1 MRKKALIVTVISVLA
16 VIACAVTLF
25 ACKHTEYTVTF
36 ELGGGEMQVQS
47 LTVEKGEA
55 VDLSA
60 YTPTRQGYVFTGWT
74 DENGNAVTLTVVNS
88 DVTFTAGWQAAQN
101 TVTYYVNGEEYLV
114 TSALTGETVTLA
126 SYDSKEAGEFFG
138 WFTDVEMTSLAGT
151 AVVVAPAG
159 TVLYGAFIDGGYFTD
174 TFDYSILSGE
184 VRINGLKDASVESV
198 FIPSAYGNCSVRVDA
213 ESFRNITSLKTVYLG
228 ETVTIDGGAFAG
240 SGVDEVVCM
249 GENYRVSNGALY
261 YEHELVFVLADTGG
275 DYEVFEG
282 TTAIRAYA
290 FAGNKKLTGVT
301 LPASLTK
308 VENRIFAD
316 CNDTLKVVLRA
327 NVNSGFFTEWN
338 CKGYTGTETY
348 LYTFADVAEENGY
361 IYTIRDG
368 KAYIFLY
375 EGSESNITLPQTL
388 GGYPVCGVD
397 KRAFMGT
404 GIVSVILHVGI
415 ESVGIEAFANCA
427 NLISVVFE
435 GADTEIGDLSFADC
449 VSLSSVTLPSSLTVI
464 PEGTFEGCLS
474 LAEINLPNTLQTIRS
489 YAFMYTAIKDITIP
503 SGVTTIEY
511 GAFENTLGE
520 DPNLPITFRVAAGAQ
535 FDWYGIVGNDY
546 NYTIVYI

>member
-25 ACKHTEYTVTF
+25 ACKPTEYTVTF
-36 ELGGGEMQVQS
+36 ELGGGEMQVHS

-74 DENGNAVTLTVVNS
+74 DESGNAVTLTVVNS

-126 SYDSKEAGEFFG
+126 SYDSEETGEFFG
-138 WFTDVEMTSLAGT
+138 WFTDGEMTSLAGT

-159 TVLYGAFIDGGYFTD
+159 TVLYGAFIDDSYFTD

-198 FIPSAYGNCSVRVDA
+198 FIPSAYENYSVRVDA

-261 YEHELVFVLADTGG
+261 YEHELVFALADTGG

-301 LPASLTK
+301 LPASLTT
-308 VENRIFAD
+308 VGRRIFAD

-338 CKGYTGTETY
+338 CKGYTGEETY
-348 LYTFADVAEENGY
+348 SYTFADVAEENGY
-361 IYTIRDG
+361 TYTVSDG
-368 KAYIFLY
+368 KAYIFEY
-375 EGSESNITLPQTL
+375 EGSGGDIVVPRTL
-388 GGYPVCGVD
+388 GGYPVCGIGG
-397 KRAFMGT
+397 RAFSGT
-404 GIVSVILHVGI
+404 NITSVTVHSGIEYAANEAFASCQSLVSVEFEGEATTLGAGIFAGCSALKSVILPSALASIPSDAFTGCSSLDNI
-415 ESVGIEAFANCA
+415 ILPDTLEIIEA
-427 NLISVVFE
+427 
-435 GADTEIGDLSFADC
+435 
-449 VSLSSVTLPSSLTVI
+449 
-464 PEGTFEGCLS
+464 
-474 LAEINLPNTLQTIRS
+474 
-489 YAFMYTAIKDITIP
+489 YAFYETAIKEITIP
-503 SGVTTIEY
+503 ASVISIEE
-511 GAFENTLGE
+511 GALGGTVPPE
-520 DPNLPITFRVAAGAQ
+520 TPVVISVYDDKG
-535 FDWYGIVGNDY
+535 FDWYNIVGGNFELR
-546 NYTIVYI
+546 YI

>member
-1 MRKKALIVTVISVLA
+1 MRKKALIVTVISLLA

-25 ACKHTEYTVTF
+25 ACKPTEYTVTF

-60 YTPTRQGYVFTGWT
+60 YTPTRLGYVFTGWT

-101 TVTYYVNGEEYLV
+101 TVTYYVNGEKYLV

-138 WFTDVEMTSLAGT
+138 WFTDGEMTSLAGT

-159 TVLYGAFIDGGYFTD
+159 TILYGAFKDGGYFTD

-198 FIPSAYGNCSVRVDA
+198 FIPSAYGNYSVRVDA

-240 SGVDEVVCM
+240 SGVDDVVCM

-275 DYEVFEG
+275 DYDVFEG

-290 FAGNKKLTGVT
+290 FAGSKKLTGVT

-316 CNDTLKVVLRA
+316 CADTLKVVLRA
-327 NVNSGFFTEWN
+327 NVNSGFFPKWN
-338 CKGYTGTETY
+338 CKGYTGEETY
-348 LYTFADVAEENGY
+348 SYTFAVDGEEND
-361 IYTIRDG
+361 YTYTVSDG
-368 KAYIFLY
+368 KAYIFEY
-375 EGSESNITLPQTL
+375 EGSGGDIVVPRTL
-388 GGYPVCGVD
+388 GGYSVCGIGG
-397 KRAFMGT
+397 RAFAGT
-404 GIVSVILHVGI
+404 DITSVTVHSGIEYAANEAFASCQSLVSVEFEGEATTLGAGIFAGCSALKSVILPSALASIPSDAFTGCSSLDNI
-415 ESVGIEAFANCA
+415 ILPDTLEIIEA
-427 NLISVVFE
+427 
-435 GADTEIGDLSFADC
+435 
-449 VSLSSVTLPSSLTVI
+449 
-464 PEGTFEGCLS
+464 
-474 LAEINLPNTLQTIRS
+474 
-489 YAFMYTAIKDITIP
+489 YAFYETAIKEITIP
-503 SGVTTIEY
+503 ASVISIEE
-511 GAFENTLGE
+511 GALGGTVPPE
-520 DPNLPITFRVAAGAQ
+520 TPVVISVYDDKG
-535 FDWYGIVGNDY
+535 FDWYNIVGGNFELR
-546 NYTIVYI
+546 YI

>member
-1 MRKKALIVTVISVLA
+1 MRKKALIVTVISILA
-16 VIACAVTLF
+16 VIACAITLF
-25 ACKHTEYTVTF
+25 ACKPTEYTVTF

-74 DENGNAVTLTVVNS
+74 DESGNAVTLTVVNS

-126 SYDSKEAGEFFG
+126 SYDSEETGEFFG
-138 WFTDVEMTSLAGT
+138 WFTDGEMTSLAGT

-159 TVLYGAFIDGGYFTD
+159 TVLYGAFIVGGYFSV

-198 FIPSAYGNCSVRVDA
+198 FIPSAYENYSVRVDA

-261 YEHELVFVLADTGG
+261 YEHELVFALADTGG

-301 LPASLTK
+301 LPASLTT
-308 VENRIFAD
+308 VGRRIFAD

-338 CKGYTGTETY
+338 CKGYTGEETY
-348 LYTFADVAEENGY
+348 SYTFADVAEENGY
-361 IYTIRDG
+361 TYTVSDG
-368 KAYIFLY
+368 KAYIFEY
-375 EGSESNITLPQTL
+375 EGSGGDIVVPRTL
-388 GGYPVCGVD
+388 GGYPVCGIGG
-397 KRAFMGT
+397 RAFYGT
-404 GIVSVILHVGI
+404 NITSVTVHSGIEYAANEAFASCQSLVSVEFEGEATTLGAGIFADCFALKSVILPSALASIPSDAFTGCSSLDNI
-415 ESVGIEAFANCA
+415 ILPDTLEIIEA
-427 NLISVVFE
+427 
-435 GADTEIGDLSFADC
+435 
-449 VSLSSVTLPSSLTVI
+449 
-464 PEGTFEGCLS
+464 
-474 LAEINLPNTLQTIRS
+474 
-489 YAFMYTAIKDITIP
+489 YAFYETAIKEITIP
-503 SGVTTIEY
+503 ASVISIEE
-511 GAFENTLGE
+511 GALGGTVPPE
-520 DPNLPITFRVAAGAQ
+520 TPVVISVYDDKG
-535 FDWYGIVGNDY
+535 FDWYNIVGGNFELR
-546 NYTIVYI
+546 YI

>member
-25 ACKHTEYTVTF
+25 ACKPKEYTVTF

-126 SYDSKEAGEFFG
+126 SYDSEEAGEFFG
-138 WFTDVEMTSLAGT
+138 WFTDGEMTSLAGT

-198 FIPSAYGNCSVRVDA
+198 FIPSAYENYSVRVAA

-316 CNDTLKVVLRA
+316 CADALKVVLRA

-338 CKGYTGTETY
+338 CKGYTGEETY
-348 LYTFADVAEENGY
+348 SYTFADAAKENGY
-361 IYTIRDG
+361 TYTVSDG
-368 KAYIFLY
+368 KAYIFEY
-375 EGSESNITLPQTL
+375 EGSGGDIVVPRTL
-388 GGYPVCGVD
+388 GGYPVCGIGG
-397 KRAFMGT
+397 RAFSGT
-404 GIVSVILHVGI
+404 NITSVTVHSGIEYAANEAFAFCQSLVSVEFEGDATTLGAGIFAGCSALKSVILPSALASIPSDAFTGCSSLDNI
-415 ESVGIEAFANCA
+415 ILPDTLEIIEA
-427 NLISVVFE
+427 
-435 GADTEIGDLSFADC
+435 
-449 VSLSSVTLPSSLTVI
+449 
-464 PEGTFEGCLS
+464 
-474 LAEINLPNTLQTIRS
+474 
-489 YAFMYTAIKDITIP
+489 YAFHETAIKEITIP
-503 SGVTTIEY
+503 ASVISIEE
-511 GAFENTLGE
+511 GALGGTVPPE
-520 DPNLPITFRVAAGAQ
+520 TPVVISVYDDKG
-535 FDWYGIVGNDY
+535 FDWYNIVGGNFELR
-546 NYTIVYI
+546 YI

>member
-25 ACKHTEYTVTF
+25 ACKPKEYTVTF

-60 YTPTRQGYVFTGWT
+60 YTPTRLGYVFTGWT

-126 SYDSKEAGEFFG
+126 SYDSEDAGEFFG
-138 WFTDVEMTSLAGT
+138 WFTDGEMTSLAGT

-159 TVLYGAFIDGGYFTD
+159 TVLYGAFKDGDYFTD

-198 FIPSAYGNCSVRVDA
+198 FIPSAYENYSVRVDA

-228 ETVTIDGGAFAG
+228 ETVSIDGGAFAG

-275 DYEVFEG
+275 DYDVFEG

-301 LPASLTK
+301 LPASLTT
-308 VENRIFAD
+308 VGRRIFAD
-316 CNDTLKVVLRA
+316 CDDALKVVLRA
-327 NVNSGFFTEWN
+327 NINSGYLPEWN
-338 CKGYTGTETY
+338 CKGYSGSEVYTPKFAVDGNEDGYTY
-348 LYTFADVAEENGY
+348 TVS
-361 IYTIRDG
+361 DG
-368 KAYIFLY
+368 KAYIFEY
-375 EGSESNITLPQTL
+375 EGSGGDIVVPRTL
-388 GGYPVCGVD
+388 GGYSVCGIGG
-397 KRAFMGT
+397 RAFAGT
-404 GIVSVILHVGI
+404 DITSVTVHSGIEYAANEAFASCQSLVSVEFEGEATTLGAGIFAGCSALKSVILPSALASIPSDAFTGCSSLDNI
-415 ESVGIEAFANCA
+415 ILPDTLEIIEA
-427 NLISVVFE
+427 
-435 GADTEIGDLSFADC
+435 
-449 VSLSSVTLPSSLTVI
+449 
-464 PEGTFEGCLS
+464 
-474 LAEINLPNTLQTIRS
+474 
-489 YAFMYTAIKDITIP
+489 YAFYETAIKEITIP
-503 SGVTTIEY
+503 ASVISIEE
-511 GAFENTLGE
+511 GALGGTVPPKTPVVISVY
-520 DPNLPITFRVAAGAQ
+520 DDKG
-535 FDWYGIVGNDY
+535 FDWYNIVGGNFELR
-546 NYTIVYI
+546 YI

>member
-1 MRKKALIVTVISVLA
+1 MRKKALIATIISILA

-25 ACKHTEYTVTF
+25 ACKPTEYTVTF
-36 ELGGGEMQVQS
+36 ELGGGEMQVRS

-126 SYDSKEAGEFFG
+126 SYDSEEAGEFFG
-138 WFTDVEMTSLAGT
+138 WFTDGEMTSLAGT

-159 TVLYGAFIDGGYFTD
+159 TVLYGAFIDGGYFSV
-174 TFDYSILSGE
+174 TFGYSILSGE

-198 FIPSAYGNCSVRVDA
+198 FIPSAYGNYSVRVDA
-213 ESFRNITSLKTVYLG
+213 EAFRNITSLKTVYLG

-301 LPASLTK
+301 LPASLTT
-308 VENRIFAD
+308 VGRRIFAD

-348 LYTFADVAEENGY
+348 LYTFADAAEENGY
-361 IYTIRDG
+361 TYTVSDG
-368 KAYIFLY
+368 KAYIFEY
-375 EGSESNITLPQTL
+375 EGSGGDVVVPRTL
-388 GGYPVCGVD
+388 GGYPVCGIGG
-397 KRAFMGT
+397 RAFAGT
-404 GIVSVILHVGI
+404 DITSVTVHSGIEYAANEAFASCQSLVSVEFEGEATTLGAGIFAGCSALKSVILPSALASIPSDAFTGCSSLDNI
-415 ESVGIEAFANCA
+415 ILPDTLEIIEA
-427 NLISVVFE
+427 
-435 GADTEIGDLSFADC
+435 
-449 VSLSSVTLPSSLTVI
+449 
-464 PEGTFEGCLS
+464 
-474 LAEINLPNTLQTIRS
+474 
-489 YAFMYTAIKDITIP
+489 YAFYETAIKEITIP
-503 SGVTTIEY
+503 ASVISIEE
-511 GAFENTLGE
+511 GALGGTVPPE
-520 DPNLPITFRVAAGAQ
+520 TPVVISVYDDKG
-535 FDWYGIVGNDY
+535 FDWYNIVGGNFELR
-546 NYTIVYI
+546 YI

>member
-1 MRKKALIVTVISVLA
+1 MRKKALIVTVISLLA

-25 ACKHTEYTVTF
+25 ACKPTEYTVTF

-60 YTPTRQGYVFTGWT
+60 YTPTRLGYVFTGWT

-126 SYDSKEAGEFFG
+126 SYDSEEAGEFFG
-138 WFTDVEMTSLAGT
+138 WFTDGEMTSLAGT

-198 FIPSAYGNCSVRVDA
+198 FIPSAYGNYSVRVGA
-213 ESFRNITSLKTVYLG
+213 EAFRNITSLKTVYLG
-228 ETVTIDGGAFAG
+228 ETVSIDGGAFAG
-240 SGVDEVVCM
+240 SGVDEIVCM

-261 YEHELVFVLADTGG
+261 YEHELVFVLADKGG

-301 LPASLTK
+301 LPASLTT
-308 VENRIFAD
+308 VGRRIFAD
-316 CNDTLKVVLRA
+316 CDDALKVVLRA

-338 CKGYTGTETY
+338 CKGYTGEETY
-348 LYTFADVAEENGY
+348 SYTFAVDGEENGY
-361 IYTIRDG
+361 TYTVSDG
-368 KAYIFLY
+368 KAYIFEY
-375 EGSESNITLPQTL
+375 EGSGGDIVVPRTL
-388 GGYPVCGVD
+388 GGYPVCGIGG
-397 KRAFMGT
+397 RAFSGT
-404 GIVSVILHVGI
+404 NITSVTVHSGIEYAANEAFAFCQSLVSVEFEGEATTLGAGIFAGCSALKSVILPSALASIPSDAFTGCSSLDNI
-415 ESVGIEAFANCA
+415 ILPDTLEIIEA
-427 NLISVVFE
+427 
-435 GADTEIGDLSFADC
+435 
-449 VSLSSVTLPSSLTVI
+449 
-464 PEGTFEGCLS
+464 
-474 LAEINLPNTLQTIRS
+474 
-489 YAFMYTAIKDITIP
+489 YAFHETAIKEITIP
-503 SGVTTIEY
+503 ASVISIEE
-511 GAFENTLGE
+511 GALGGTVPPE
-520 DPNLPITFRVAAGAQ
+520 TPVVISVYDDRG
-535 FDWYGIVGNDY
+535 FDWYNIVGGNFELR
-546 NYTIVYI
+546 YI

>member
-25 ACKHTEYTVTF
+25 ACKPTEYTVTF

-126 SYDSKEAGEFFG
+126 SYDSEETGEFFG
-138 WFTDVEMTSLAGT
+138 WFTDGEMTSLAGT

-159 TVLYGAFIDGGYFTD
+159 TVLYGAFIDGDYFTD

-198 FIPSAYGNCSVRVDA
+198 FIPSAYENYSVRVDA
-213 ESFRNITSLKTVYLG
+213 ESFRNIASLKTVYLG

-301 LPASLTK
+301 LPASLTT
-308 VENRIFAD
+308 VGRRIFAD

-327 NVNSGFFTEWN
+327 NVNSGFLPEWN

-361 IYTIRDG
+361 TYTVSDG
-368 KAYIFLY
+368 KAYIFEY
-375 EGSESNITLPQTL
+375 EGSGSDIVVPRTL
-388 GGYPVCGVD
+388 GGYPVCGIGG
-397 KRAFMGT
+397 RAFFGT
-404 GIVSVILHVGI
+404 NIKSVIVHSGIEYAANEAFAFCQSLVSVEFEGETTTLGAGIFAGCSALKSVILPSALASIPSDAFTGCSSLDNI
-415 ESVGIEAFANCA
+415 ILPDTLEIIEA
-427 NLISVVFE
+427 
-435 GADTEIGDLSFADC
+435 
-449 VSLSSVTLPSSLTVI
+449 
-464 PEGTFEGCLS
+464 
-474 LAEINLPNTLQTIRS
+474 
-489 YAFMYTAIKDITIP
+489 YAFYETAIKEITIP
-503 SGVTTIEY
+503 ASVISIEE
-511 GAFENTLGE
+511 GALGGTVPPE
-520 DPNLPITFRVAAGAQ
+520 TPVVISVYDDKG
-535 FDWYGIVGNDY
+535 FDWYNIVGGNFELR
-546 NYTIVYI
+546 YI

>member
-25 ACKHTEYTVTF
+25 ACKPTEYTVTF

-126 SYDSKEAGEFFG
+126 SYDSEEAGEFFG
-138 WFTDVEMTSLAGT
+138 WFTDGEMTSLAGT

-159 TVLYGAFIDGGYFTD
+159 TVLYGAFIDGGYFSV

-198 FIPSAYGNCSVRVDA
+198 FIPSAYGNYSVRVDA

-301 LPASLTK
+301 LPASLTT
-308 VENRIFAD
+308 VGRRIFAD

-348 LYTFADVAEENGY
+348 LYTFADAAEENGY
-361 IYTIRDG
+361 TYTVSDG
-368 KAYIFLY
+368 KAYIFEY
-375 EGSESNITLPQTL
+375 EGSGSDIVVPRTL
-388 GGYPVCGVD
+388 GGYPVCGIGG
-397 KRAFMGT
+397 RAFYGT
-404 GIVSVILHVGI
+404 NITSVTVHRGIEYAANEAFAFCQSLVSVEFEVEATTLGAGIFAGCSALKSVILPSALASIPSDAFTGCSSLDNI
-415 ESVGIEAFANCA
+415 ILPDTLEIIEA
-427 NLISVVFE
+427 
-435 GADTEIGDLSFADC
+435 
-449 VSLSSVTLPSSLTVI
+449 
-464 PEGTFEGCLS
+464 
-474 LAEINLPNTLQTIRS
+474 
-489 YAFMYTAIKDITIP
+489 YAFHETAIKEITIP
-503 SGVTTIEY
+503 ASVISIEE
-511 GAFENTLGE
+511 GALGGTVPPE
-520 DPNLPITFRVAAGAQ
+520 TPVVISVYDDKG
-535 FDWYGIVGNDY
+535 FDWYNVVGGNFELR
-546 NYTIVYI
+546 YI

>member
-25 ACKHTEYTVTF
+25 ACKPTEYTVTF

-74 DENGNAVTLTVVNS
+74 DENSNAVTLTVVNS

-126 SYDSKEAGEFFG
+126 SYDSEEAGEFFG
-138 WFTDVEMTSLAGT
+138 WFTDGKMTSLAGT

-198 FIPSAYGNCSVRVDA
+198 FIPSAYGNYSVRVDA
-213 ESFRNITSLKTVYLG
+213 EAFRNITSLKTVYLG
-228 ETVTIDGGAFAG
+228 ESVTIDGGAFAG

-301 LPASLTK
+301 LPASLIK

-316 CNDTLKVVLRA
+316 CDDALKVVLRA

-348 LYTFADVAEENGY
+348 SYTFAVNGEENGY
-361 IYTIRDG
+361 TYTVSDG
-368 KAYIFLY
+368 KAYIFEY
-375 EGSESNITLPQTL
+375 EGSGGDIVVPRTL
-388 GGYPVCGVD
+388 GGYPVCGIGG
-397 KRAFMGT
+397 RAFAGRDIT
-404 GIVSVILHVGI
+404 SVTVHNGIEYAANEAFASCQSLVSVEFEGETTTLGAGIFAGCSALKSVILPSALASIPSDAFTGCSSLDNI
-415 ESVGIEAFANCA
+415 ILPDTLEIIEA
-427 NLISVVFE
+427 
-435 GADTEIGDLSFADC
+435 
-449 VSLSSVTLPSSLTVI
+449 
-464 PEGTFEGCLS
+464 
-474 LAEINLPNTLQTIRS
+474 
-489 YAFMYTAIKDITIP
+489 YAFHETAIKEITIP
-503 SGVTTIEY
+503 ASVISIEE
-511 GAFENTLGE
+511 GALGGTVPPE
-520 DPNLPITFRVAAGAQ
+520 TPVVISVYDDKG
-535 FDWYGIVGNDY
+535 FDWYNVVGGNFELR
-546 NYTIVYI
+546 YI

>member
-25 ACKHTEYTVTF
+25 ACKPTEYTVTF

-47 LTVEKGEA
+47 LMVEKGEA

-74 DENGNAVTLTVVNS
+74 DESGNAVTLTVVNS

-126 SYDSKEAGEFFG
+126 SYDSEDTGEFFG
-138 WFTDVEMTSLAGT
+138 WFTDGEMTSLAGT

-159 TVLYGAFIDGGYFTD
+159 TVLYGAFIDGGYFTN

-198 FIPSAYGNCSVRVDA
+198 FIPSTYENYSVRVDA

-228 ETVTIDGGAFAG
+228 ETVSIDGGAFAG
-240 SGVDEVVCM
+240 SGVDDVVCM

-316 CNDTLKVVLRA
+316 CDDELKLVLRA

-338 CKGYTGTETY
+338 CKGYTGEETY
-348 LYTFADVAEENGY
+348 SYTFAVDGEENGY
-361 IYTIRDG
+361 TYTVSDG
-368 KAYIFLY
+368 KAYIFEY
-375 EGSESNITLPQTL
+375 EGSGGDIVVPRTL
-388 GGYPVCGVD
+388 GGYPVCGIGG
-397 KRAFMGT
+397 RAFTGT
-404 GIVSVILHVGI
+404 DIKSVTVHSGIEYAANEAFASCQSLVSVEFEGEATTLGAGIFAGCSALKSVILPSALASIPSDAFTGCSSLDNI
-415 ESVGIEAFANCA
+415 ILPDMLEIIEA
-427 NLISVVFE
+427 
-435 GADTEIGDLSFADC
+435 
-449 VSLSSVTLPSSLTVI
+449 
-464 PEGTFEGCLS
+464 
-474 LAEINLPNTLQTIRS
+474 
-489 YAFMYTAIKDITIP
+489 YAFHETAIKEITIP
-503 SGVTTIEY
+503 ASVISIEE
-511 GAFENTLGE
+511 GALGGTVPPE
-520 DPNLPITFRVAAGAQ
+520 TPVVISVYDDKG
-535 FDWYGIVGNDY
+535 FDWYNIVGGNFELR
-546 NYTIVYI
+546 YI

>member
-25 ACKHTEYTVTF
+25 ACKPTEYTVTF
-36 ELGGGEMQVQS
+36 ELGGGEMQVHS

-74 DENGNAVTLTVVNS
+74 DESGNAVTLTVVNS

-126 SYDSKEAGEFFG
+126 SYDSEETGEFFG
-138 WFTDVEMTSLAGT
+138 WFTDGEMTSLAGT

-159 TVLYGAFIDGGYFTD
+159 TVLYGAFIDDSYFTD

-198 FIPSAYGNCSVRVDA
+198 FIPSAYGNYSVRVDA

-261 YEHELVFVLADTGG
+261 YEHELVFALADTGG

-301 LPASLTK
+301 LPASLTT
-308 VENRIFAD
+308 VGRRIFAD

-338 CKGYTGTETY
+338 CKGYTGEETY
-348 LYTFADVAEENGY
+348 SYTFADVAEENGY
-361 IYTIRDG
+361 TYTVSDG
-368 KAYIFLY
+368 KAYIFEY
-375 EGSESNITLPQTL
+375 EGSGGDIVVPRTL
-388 GGYPVCGVD
+388 GGYPVCGIGG
-397 KRAFMGT
+397 RAFSGT
-404 GIVSVILHVGI
+404 NITSVTVHSGIEYAANEAFASCQSLVSVEFEGEATTLGAGIFAGCSALKSVILPSALASIPSDAFTGCSSLDNI
-415 ESVGIEAFANCA
+415 ILPDTLEIIEA
-427 NLISVVFE
+427 
-435 GADTEIGDLSFADC
+435 
-449 VSLSSVTLPSSLTVI
+449 
-464 PEGTFEGCLS
+464 
-474 LAEINLPNTLQTIRS
+474 
-489 YAFMYTAIKDITIP
+489 YAFYETAIKEITIP
-503 SGVTTIEY
+503 ASVISIEE
-511 GAFENTLGE
+511 GALGGTVPPE
-520 DPNLPITFRVAAGAQ
+520 TPVVISVYDDKG
-535 FDWYGIVGNDY
+535 FDWYNIVGGNFELR
-546 NYTIVYI
+546 YI

>member
-25 ACKHTEYTVTF
+25 ACKPTEYTVTF

-126 SYDSKEAGEFFG
+126 SYDSEETGEFFG
-138 WFTDVEMTSLAGT
+138 WFTDGEMTSLAGT
-151 AVVVAPAG
+151 VVVVAPAG

-198 FIPSAYGNCSVRVDA
+198 FIPSAYGNYSVRVDA

-228 ETVTIDGGAFAG
+228 ETVSIDGGAFAG

-275 DYEVFEG
+275 DYDVFEG

-316 CNDTLKVVLRA
+316 CADTLKVVLRA

-338 CKGYTGTETY
+338 CKGYTGEETY
-348 LYTFADVAEENGY
+348 SYTFAVDGEENGY
-361 IYTIRDG
+361 TYTVSDG
-368 KAYIFLY
+368 KAYIFEY
-375 EGSESNITLPQTL
+375 EGSGGDIVVPRTL
-388 GGYPVCGVD
+388 GGYPVCGIGG
-397 KRAFMGT
+397 RAFAGT
-404 GIVSVILHVGI
+404 DIKSVTVHSGIEYAANEAFASCQSLVSVEFEGEATTLGAGIFAGCSALKSVILPSALASIPSDAFTGCSSLDNI
-415 ESVGIEAFANCA
+415 ILPDTLEIIEA
-427 NLISVVFE
+427 
-435 GADTEIGDLSFADC
+435 
-449 VSLSSVTLPSSLTVI
+449 
-464 PEGTFEGCLS
+464 
-474 LAEINLPNTLQTIRS
+474 
-489 YAFMYTAIKDITIP
+489 YAFYETAIKEITIP
-503 SGVTTIEY
+503 ASVISIEE
-511 GAFENTLGE
+511 GALGGTVPPE
-520 DPNLPITFRVAAGAQ
+520 TPVVISVYDDKG
-535 FDWYGIVGNDY
+535 FDWYNIVGGNFELR
-546 NYTIVYI
+546 YI

>member
-25 ACKHTEYTVTF
+25 ACKPTEYTVTF

-126 SYDSKEAGEFFG
+126 SYDSEAGEFFG
-138 WFTDVEMTSLAGT
+138 WFTDGEMTSLAGT

-159 TVLYGAFIDGGYFTD
+159 TVLYGAFIDGDYFTD

-198 FIPSAYGNCSVRVDA
+198 FIPSAYGNYSVRVDA
-213 ESFRNITSLKTVYLG
+213 EAFRNITSLKTVYLG

-316 CNDTLKVVLRA
+316 CADALKVVLRA
-327 NVNSGFFTEWN
+327 NVNSGFVTEWN
-338 CKGYTGTETY
+338 CKGYTGEETY
-348 LYTFADVAEENGY
+348 SYTFAVDGEENGY
-361 IYTIRDG
+361 TYTVSDG
-368 KAYIFLY
+368 KAYIFEY
-375 EGSESNITLPQTL
+375 EGSGGDIVVPRTL
-388 GGYPVCGVD
+388 GGYPVCGIGG
-397 KRAFMGT
+397 RAFSGT
-404 GIVSVILHVGI
+404 NIKSVTVHSGIEYAANEAFAFCQSLVSVEFEGEATTLGAGIFAGCSALKSVILPSALASIPSDAFTGCSSLDNI
-415 ESVGIEAFANCA
+415 ILPDTLEIIEA
-427 NLISVVFE
+427 
-435 GADTEIGDLSFADC
+435 
-449 VSLSSVTLPSSLTVI
+449 
-464 PEGTFEGCLS
+464 
-474 LAEINLPNTLQTIRS
+474 
-489 YAFMYTAIKDITIP
+489 YAFHETAIKEITIP
-503 SGVTTIEY
+503 ASVISIEE
-511 GAFENTLGE
+511 GALGGTVPPE
-520 DPNLPITFRVAAGAQ
+520 TPVVISVYDDKG
-535 FDWYGIVGNDY
+535 FDWYNIVGGNFELR
-546 NYTIVYI
+546 YI

>member
-25 ACKHTEYTVTF
+25 ACKPTEYTVTF

-47 LTVEKGEA
+47 LMVEKGEA

-74 DENGNAVTLTVVNS
+74 DESGNAVTLTVVNS

-126 SYDSKEAGEFFG
+126 SYDSEEAGEFFG
-138 WFTDVEMTSLAGT
+138 WFTDGEMTSLAGT

-159 TVLYGAFIDGGYFTD
+159 TVLYGAFIDGDYFTD

-198 FIPSAYGNCSVRVDA
+198 FIPSAYENYSVRVDA

-240 SGVDEVVCM
+240 AGVDEVVCM

-301 LPASLTK
+301 LPASLTT
-308 VENRIFAD
+308 VGRRIFAD
-316 CNDTLKVVLRA
+316 CDDALKVVLRA

-338 CKGYTGTETY
+338 CKGYTGEETY
-348 LYTFADVAEENGY
+348 SYTFAVDGEENGY
-361 IYTIRDG
+361 TYTVSDG
-368 KAYIFLY
+368 KAYIFEY
-375 EGSESNITLPQTL
+375 EGSGGDIVVPRTL
-388 GGYPVCGVD
+388 GGYPVCGIGG
-397 KRAFMGT
+397 RAFSGT
-404 GIVSVILHVGI
+404 NITSVTVHSGIEYAANEAFAFCQSLVSVEFEGEATTLGAGIFAGCSALKSVILPSALASIPSDAFTGCSSLDNI
-415 ESVGIEAFANCA
+415 ILPDTLEIIEA
-427 NLISVVFE
+427 
-435 GADTEIGDLSFADC
+435 
-449 VSLSSVTLPSSLTVI
+449 
-464 PEGTFEGCLS
+464 
-474 LAEINLPNTLQTIRS
+474 
-489 YAFMYTAIKDITIP
+489 YAFHETAIKEITIP
-503 SGVTTIEY
+503 ASVISIEE
-511 GAFENTLGE
+511 GALGGTVPPE
-520 DPNLPITFRVAAGAQ
+520 TPVVISVYDDKG
-535 FDWYGIVGNDY
+535 FDWYNIVGGNFELR
-546 NYTIVYI
+546 YI

>member
-25 ACKHTEYTVTF
+25 ACKPTEYTVTF

-74 DENGNAVTLTVVNS
+74 DESGNAVTLTIVNS

-114 TSALTGETVTLA
+114 TSVLTGETVTLA
-126 SYDSKEAGEFFG
+126 SYDSEAAGEFFG
-138 WFTDVEMTSLAGT
+138 WFTDGEMTSLAGT

-159 TVLYGAFIDGGYFTD
+159 TVLYGAFIDGGYFSV

-198 FIPSAYGNCSVRVDA
+198 FIPSAYENYSVRVDA

-290 FAGNKKLTGVT
+290 FAGNKKLTDVT
-301 LPASLTK
+301 LPASLTT
-308 VENRIFAD
+308 VGRRIFAD
-316 CNDTLKVVLRA
+316 CADTLKVVLRA

-338 CKGYTGTETY
+338 CKGYTGEETY
-348 LYTFADVAEENGY
+348 SYTFAVDGEENGY
-361 IYTIRDG
+361 TYTVSDG
-368 KAYIFLY
+368 KAYIFEY
-375 EGSESNITLPQTL
+375 KGSGGDIVVPRTL
-388 GGYPVCGVD
+388 GGYPVCGIGG
-397 KRAFMGT
+397 RAFAGT
-404 GIVSVILHVGI
+404 DITSVTVHSGIEYAANEAFASCQSLVSVEFEGEATTLGAGIFADCSALKSVILPSALASIPSDAFTGCSSLDNI
-415 ESVGIEAFANCA
+415 ILPDTLEIIEA
-427 NLISVVFE
+427 
-435 GADTEIGDLSFADC
+435 
-449 VSLSSVTLPSSLTVI
+449 
-464 PEGTFEGCLS
+464 
-474 LAEINLPNTLQTIRS
+474 
-489 YAFMYTAIKDITIP
+489 YAFYETAIKEITIP
-503 SGVTTIEY
+503 ASVISIEE
-511 GAFENTLGE
+511 GALGGTVPPE
-520 DPNLPITFRVAAGAQ
+520 TPVVISVYDDKG
-535 FDWYGIVGNDY
+535 FDWYNIVGGNFELR
-546 NYTIVYI
+546 YI

>member
-25 ACKHTEYTVTF
+25 ACKPTEYTVTF

-60 YTPTRQGYVFTGWT
+60 YTPTRLGYVFTGWT
-74 DENGNAVTLTVVNS
+74 DESGNAVTLTVVNS

-126 SYDSKEAGEFFG
+126 SYDSEETGEFFG
-138 WFTDVEMTSLAGT
+138 WFTDGEMTSLAGT

-159 TVLYGAFIDGGYFTD
+159 TVLYGAFIDGGYFSV

-198 FIPSAYGNCSVRVDA
+198 FIPSAYGNYSVRVDA

-316 CNDTLKVVLRA
+316 CADALKVVLRA

-338 CKGYTGTETY
+338 CKGYTGEETY
-348 LYTFADVAEENGY
+348 SYTFADVAEENGY
-361 IYTIRDG
+361 TYTVSDG
-368 KAYIFLY
+368 KAYIFEY
-375 EGSESNITLPQTL
+375 EGSGGDIVVPRTL
-388 GGYPVCGVD
+388 GGYSVCGIGG
-397 KRAFMGT
+397 RAFSGT
-404 GIVSVILHVGI
+404 NITSVTVHSGIEYAANEAFAFCQSLVSVEFEGEATTLGAGIFAGCSALKSVILPSALASIPSDAFTGCSSLDNI
-415 ESVGIEAFANCA
+415 ILPDTLEIIEA
-427 NLISVVFE
+427 
-435 GADTEIGDLSFADC
+435 
-449 VSLSSVTLPSSLTVI
+449 
-464 PEGTFEGCLS
+464 
-474 LAEINLPNTLQTIRS
+474 
-489 YAFMYTAIKDITIP
+489 YAFYETAIKEITIP
-503 SGVTTIEY
+503 ASVISIEEE
-511 GAFENTLGE
+511 ALGGTVPPE
-520 DPNLPITFRVAAGAQ
+520 TPVVISVYDDKG
-535 FDWYGIVGNDY
+535 FDWYNIVGGNFELR
-546 NYTIVYI
+546 YI

>member
-25 ACKHTEYTVTF
+25 ACKPTEYTVTF

-60 YTPTRQGYVFTGWT
+60 YTPTRLGYVFTGWT

-88 DVTFTAGWQAAQN
+88 DATFTAGWQAAQN
-101 TVTYYVNGEEYLV
+101 TVTYYVNGEEYLI

-138 WFTDVEMTSLAGT
+138 WFTDGEMTSLAGT

-159 TVLYGAFIDGGYFTD
+159 TVLYGAFIDGDYFTD
-174 TFDYSILSGE
+174 MFDYSILSGE

-198 FIPSAYGNCSVRVDA
+198 FIPSAYGNYSVRVDA
-213 ESFRNITSLKTVYLG
+213 EAFRNITSLKTVYLG

-316 CNDTLKVVLRA
+316 CDDELKVVLRA

-338 CKGYTGTETY
+338 CKGYTGEETY
-348 LYTFADVAEENGY
+348 SYTFADAAKENGY
-361 IYTIRDG
+361 TYTVSDG
-368 KAYIFLY
+368 KAYIFEY
-375 EGSESNITLPQTL
+375 EGSGGDIVVPRTL
-388 GGYPVCGVD
+388 GGYPVCGIGG
-397 KRAFMGT
+397 RAFAGT
-404 GIVSVILHVGI
+404 DIKSVTVHSGIEYAANEAFASCQSLVSVEFEGEATTLGAGIFAGCSALKSVILPSALASIPSDAFTGCSSLDNI
-415 ESVGIEAFANCA
+415 ILPDTLEIIEA
-427 NLISVVFE
+427 
-435 GADTEIGDLSFADC
+435 
-449 VSLSSVTLPSSLTVI
+449 
-464 PEGTFEGCLS
+464 
-474 LAEINLPNTLQTIRS
+474 
-489 YAFMYTAIKDITIP
+489 YAFYETAIKEITIP
-503 SGVTTIEY
+503 ASVISIEE
-511 GAFENTLGE
+511 GALGGTVPPE
-520 DPNLPITFRVAAGAQ
+520 TPVVISVYDDKG
-535 FDWYGIVGNDY
+535 FDWYNIAGGNFELR
-546 NYTIVYI
+546 YI

>member
-1 MRKKALIVTVISVLA
+1 MRKKALIVTVISILA
-16 VIACAVTLF
+16 VIACAITLF
-25 ACKHTEYTVTF
+25 ACKPTEYTVTF

-74 DENGNAVTLTVVNS
+74 DESGNAVTLTVVNS

-126 SYDSKEAGEFFG
+126 SYDSEEAGEFFG
-138 WFTDVEMTSLAGT
+138 WFTDGEMTSLAGT

-159 TVLYGAFIDGGYFTD
+159 TVLYGAFIDDSYFTY

-198 FIPSAYGNCSVRVDA
+198 FIPSAYGNYSVRVDTEA
-213 ESFRNITSLKTVYLG
+213 FRNITSLKTVYLG

-240 SGVDEVVCM
+240 AGVDEVVCM

-316 CNDTLKVVLRA
+316 CDDELKVVLRA

-338 CKGYTGTETY
+338 CKGYTGEETY
-348 LYTFADVAEENGY
+348 SYTFADVAEENGY
-361 IYTIRDG
+361 TYTVSDG
-368 KAYIFLY
+368 KAYIFEY
-375 EGSESNITLPQTL
+375 EGSGGDIVVPRTL
-388 GGYPVCGVD
+388 GGYSVCGIGG
-397 KRAFMGT
+397 RAFSGT
-404 GIVSVILHVGI
+404 NITSVTVHSGIEYAANEAFAFCQSLVSVEFEGEATTLGAGIFAGCSALKSVILPSALASIPSDAFTGCSSLDNI
-415 ESVGIEAFANCA
+415 ILPDTLEIIEA
-427 NLISVVFE
+427 
-435 GADTEIGDLSFADC
+435 
-449 VSLSSVTLPSSLTVI
+449 
-464 PEGTFEGCLS
+464 
-474 LAEINLPNTLQTIRS
+474 
-489 YAFMYTAIKDITIP
+489 YAFYETAIKEITIP
-503 SGVTTIEY
+503 ASVISIEEE
-511 GAFENTLGE
+511 ALGGTVPPE
-520 DPNLPITFRVAAGAQ
+520 TPVVISVYDDKG
-535 FDWYGIVGNDY
+535 FDWYNVVGGNFELR
-546 NYTIVYI
+546 YI

>member
-25 ACKHTEYTVTF
+25 ACKPTEYTVTF

-74 DENGNAVTLTVVNS
+74 DESGNAVTLTIVNS

-114 TSALTGETVTLA
+114 TSVLTGETVTLA
-126 SYDSKEAGEFFG
+126 SYDSEAAGEFFG
-138 WFTDVEMTSLAGT
+138 WFTDGEMTSLAGT

-159 TVLYGAFIDGGYFTD
+159 TVLYGAFIDGDYFTD

-198 FIPSAYGNCSVRVDA
+198 FIPSAYENYSVRVDA
-213 ESFRNITSLKTVYLG
+213 ESFRNIASLKTVYLG

-316 CNDTLKVVLRA
+316 CADALKVVLRA

-338 CKGYTGTETY
+338 CKGYTGEETY
-348 LYTFADVAEENGY
+348 SYTFADAAKENGY
-361 IYTIRDG
+361 TYTVSDG
-368 KAYIFLY
+368 KAYIFEY
-375 EGSESNITLPQTL
+375 EGSGGDIVVPRTL
-388 GGYPVCGVD
+388 GGYPVCGIGG
-397 KRAFMGT
+397 RAFSGT
-404 GIVSVILHVGI
+404 NITSVTVHSGIEYAANEAFAFCQSLVSVEFEGDATTLGAGIFAGCSALKSVILPSALASIPSDAFTGCSSLDNI
-415 ESVGIEAFANCA
+415 ILPDTLEIIEA
-427 NLISVVFE
+427 
-435 GADTEIGDLSFADC
+435 
-449 VSLSSVTLPSSLTVI
+449 
-464 PEGTFEGCLS
+464 
-474 LAEINLPNTLQTIRS
+474 
-489 YAFMYTAIKDITIP
+489 YAFHETAIKEITIP
-503 SGVTTIEY
+503 ASVISIEE
-511 GAFENTLGE
+511 GALGGTVPPE
-520 DPNLPITFRVAAGAQ
+520 TPVVISVYDDKG
-535 FDWYGIVGNDY
+535 FDWYNIVGGNFELR
-546 NYTIVYI
+546 YI

>member
-1 MRKKALIVTVISVLA
+1 MRKKALIVMVISVLA

-25 ACKHTEYTVTF
+25 ACKPKEYTVTF

-126 SYDSKEAGEFFG
+126 SYDSEESGEFFG
-138 WFTDVEMTSLAGT
+138 WFTDGEMTSLAGT

-159 TVLYGAFIDGGYFTD
+159 TVLYGAFIGGDYFTG

-198 FIPSAYGNCSVRVDA
+198 FIPSAYGNYSVRVDA
-213 ESFRNITSLKTVYLG
+213 ESFRNIASLKTVYLG

-301 LPASLTK
+301 LPASLTR

-316 CNDTLKVVLRA
+316 CADALKVVLRA
-327 NVNSGFFTEWN
+327 NVNSGFFNEWN

-348 LYTFADVAEENGY
+348 SYTFAVDGEENGY
-361 IYTIRDG
+361 TYTVSDG
-368 KAYIFLY
+368 KAYIFEY
-375 EGSESNITLPQTL
+375 EGSGGDIVVPRTL
-388 GGYPVCGVD
+388 GGYPVCGIGG
-397 KRAFMGT
+397 RAFTGT
-404 GIVSVILHVGI
+404 DIKSVTVHSGIEYAANEAFASCQSLVNVEFEGEATTLGAGIFAGCSALKSVILPSALASIPSDAFTGCSSLDNI
-415 ESVGIEAFANCA
+415 ILPDTLEIIEA
-427 NLISVVFE
+427 
-435 GADTEIGDLSFADC
+435 
-449 VSLSSVTLPSSLTVI
+449 
-464 PEGTFEGCLS
+464 
-474 LAEINLPNTLQTIRS
+474 
-489 YAFMYTAIKDITIP
+489 YAFYETAIKEITIP
-503 SGVTTIEY
+503 ASVISIEE
-511 GAFENTLGE
+511 GALGGTVPPE
-520 DPNLPITFRVAAGAQ
+520 TPVVISVYDDKG
-535 FDWYGIVGNDY
+535 FDWYNIAGGNFELR
-546 NYTIVYI
+546 YI

>member
-25 ACKHTEYTVTF
+25 ACKPTEYTVTF

-126 SYDSKEAGEFFG
+126 SYDSEGTGEFFG
-138 WFTDVEMTSLAGT
+138 WFTDGEMTSLAGT

-159 TVLYGAFIDGGYFTD
+159 TVLYGAFIDGGYFTN

-184 VRINGLKDASVESV
+184 VRINGLKDASVESG
-198 FIPSAYGNCSVRVDA
+198 FIPSAYGNYSVRVDA
-213 ESFRNITSLKTVYLG
+213 EAFRNITSLKTVYLG

-301 LPASLTK
+301 LPASLTT
-308 VENRIFAD
+308 VGRRIFAD

-327 NVNSGFFTEWN
+327 NVNSGFLPEWN

-361 IYTIRDG
+361 TYTVSDG
-368 KAYIFLY
+368 KAYIFEY
-375 EGSESNITLPQTL
+375 EGSGSDIVVPRTL
-388 GGYPVCGVD
+388 GGYPVCGIGG
-397 KRAFMGT
+397 RAFFGT
-404 GIVSVILHVGI
+404 NIKSVIVNSGIEYAANEAFAFCQSLVSVEFEGEATTLGAGIFAGCSALKSVILPSALASIPSDAFTGCSSLDNI
-415 ESVGIEAFANCA
+415 ILPDTLEIIEA
-427 NLISVVFE
+427 
-435 GADTEIGDLSFADC
+435 
-449 VSLSSVTLPSSLTVI
+449 
-464 PEGTFEGCLS
+464 
-474 LAEINLPNTLQTIRS
+474 
-489 YAFMYTAIKDITIP
+489 YAFHETAIKEITIP
-503 SGVTTIEY
+503 ASVISIEE
-511 GAFENTLGE
+511 GALGGTVPPE
-520 DPNLPITFRVAAGAQ
+520 TPVVISVYDDKG
-535 FDWYGIVGNDY
+535 FDWYNVVGGNFELR
-546 NYTIVYI
+546 YI

>member
-25 ACKHTEYTVTF
+25 ACKPTEYTVTF

-126 SYDSKEAGEFFG
+126 SYDSEDTGEFFG
-138 WFTDVEMTSLAGT
+138 WFTDGEMTSLAGT

-159 TVLYGAFIDGGYFTD
+159 TVLYGAFIDGSYFTD

-198 FIPSAYGNCSVRVDA
+198 FIPSAYGNYSVRVDA

-240 SGVDEVVCM
+240 SGVDDVVCM

-316 CNDTLKVVLRA
+316 CADALKVVLRA

-338 CKGYTGTETY
+338 CKGYTGEETY
-348 LYTFADVAEENGY
+348 SYTFAVDGEENGY
-361 IYTIRDG
+361 TYTVSDG
-368 KAYIFLY
+368 KAYIFEY
-375 EGSESNITLPQTL
+375 EGSGGDIVVPRTL
-388 GGYPVCGVD
+388 GGYPVCGIGG
-397 KRAFMGT
+397 RAFAWT
-404 GIVSVILHVGI
+404 NIKSVTVHSGIEYAANEAFASCQSLVSVEFEGEATTLGAGIFAGCSALKSVILPSALASIPSDAFTGCSSLDNI
-415 ESVGIEAFANCA
+415 ILPDTLEIIEA
-427 NLISVVFE
+427 
-435 GADTEIGDLSFADC
+435 
-449 VSLSSVTLPSSLTVI
+449 
-464 PEGTFEGCLS
+464 
-474 LAEINLPNTLQTIRS
+474 
-489 YAFMYTAIKDITIP
+489 YAFYETAIKEITIP
-503 SGVTTIEY
+503 ASVISIEE
-511 GAFENTLGE
+511 GALGGTVPPE
-520 DPNLPITFRVAAGAQ
+520 TPVVISVYDEKG
-535 FDWYGIVGNDY
+535 FDWYNIAGGNFELR
-546 NYTIVYI
+546 YI

>member
-25 ACKHTEYTVTF
+25 ACKPTEYTVTF

-126 SYDSKEAGEFFG
+126 SYDSEETGEFFG
-138 WFTDVEMTSLAGT
+138 WFTDGEMTSLAGT

-159 TVLYGAFIDGGYFTD
+159 TVLYGAFIDGGYFSV

-198 FIPSAYGNCSVRVDA
+198 FIPSAYENYSVRVDA
-213 ESFRNITSLKTVYLG
+213 ESFRNIASLKTVYLG

-301 LPASLTK
+301 LPASLTT
-308 VENRIFAD
+308 VGRRIFAD

-327 NVNSGFFTEWN
+327 NVNSGFLPEWN

-361 IYTIRDG
+361 TYTVSDG
-368 KAYIFLY
+368 KAYIFEY
-375 EGSESNITLPQTL
+375 EGSGSDIVVPRTL
-388 GGYPVCGVD
+388 GGYPVCGIGG
-397 KRAFMGT
+397 RAFFGT
-404 GIVSVILHVGI
+404 NIKSVIVHSGIEYAANEAFAFCQSLVSVEFEGETTTLGAGIFAGCSALKSVILPSALASIPSDAFTGCSSLDNI
-415 ESVGIEAFANCA
+415 ILPDTLEIIEA
-427 NLISVVFE
+427 
-435 GADTEIGDLSFADC
+435 
-449 VSLSSVTLPSSLTVI
+449 
-464 PEGTFEGCLS
+464 
-474 LAEINLPNTLQTIRS
+474 
-489 YAFMYTAIKDITIP
+489 YAFYETAIKEITIP
-503 SGVTTIEY
+503 ASVISIEE
-511 GAFENTLGE
+511 GALGGTVPPE
-520 DPNLPITFRVAAGAQ
+520 TPVVISVYDDKG
-535 FDWYGIVGNDY
+535 FDWYNIVGGNFELR
-546 NYTIVYI
+546 YI

>member
-1 MRKKALIVTVISVLA
+1 MRKKALIVTVISILA
-16 VIACAVTLF
+16 VIACAITLF
-25 ACKHTEYTVTF
+25 ACKPTEYTVTF

-126 SYDSKEAGEFFG
+126 SYDSEEPGEFFG
-138 WFTDVEMTSLAGT
+138 WFTDGEMTSLAGT

-159 TVLYGAFIDGGYFTD
+159 TVLYGAFIDGGYFSV

-198 FIPSAYGNCSVRVDA
+198 FIPSAYGNHSVRVDA
-213 ESFRNITSLKTVYLG
+213 EAFRNITSLKTVYLG

-316 CNDTLKVVLRA
+316 CDDELKVVLRA

-348 LYTFADVAEENGY
+348 SYTFADVAEENGY
-361 IYTIRDG
+361 TYTVSDG
-368 KAYIFLY
+368 KAYIFEY
-375 EGSESNITLPQTL
+375 EGSGGDIVVPRTL
-388 GGYPVCGVD
+388 GGYPVCGIGG
-397 KRAFMGT
+397 RAFYGT
-404 GIVSVILHVGI
+404 NITSVTVHSGIEYAANEAFASCQSLVSVEFEGEATTLGAGIFAGCSALKSVILPSALASIPSDAFTGCSSLDNI
-415 ESVGIEAFANCA
+415 ILPDTLEIIEA
-427 NLISVVFE
+427 
-435 GADTEIGDLSFADC
+435 
-449 VSLSSVTLPSSLTVI
+449 
-464 PEGTFEGCLS
+464 
-474 LAEINLPNTLQTIRS
+474 
-489 YAFMYTAIKDITIP
+489 YAFYETAIKEITIP
-503 SGVTTIEY
+503 ASVISIEE
-511 GAFENTLGE
+511 GALGGTVPPE
-520 DPNLPITFRVAAGAQ
+520 TPVVISVYDDKG
-535 FDWYGIVGNDY
+535 FDWYNIVGGNFELR
-546 NYTIVYI
+546 YI

>member
-25 ACKHTEYTVTF
+25 ACKPTEYTVTF

-47 LTVEKGEA
+47 LMVEKGEA

-74 DENGNAVTLTVVNS
+74 DESGNAVTLTVVNS

-126 SYDSKEAGEFFG
+126 SYDSEEAGEFFG
-138 WFTDVEMTSLAGT
+138 WFTDGEMTSLAGT

-159 TVLYGAFIDGGYFTD
+159 TVLYGAFIDGDYFTD

-198 FIPSAYGNCSVRVDA
+198 FIPSAYENYSVRVDA

-240 SGVDEVVCM
+240 AGVDEVVCM

-301 LPASLTK
+301 LPASLTT
-308 VENRIFAD
+308 VGRRIFAD
-316 CNDTLKVVLRA
+316 CNDTLKVVLSA
-327 NVNSGFFTEWN
+327 NINSGYSSEWN
-338 CKGYTGTETY
+338 YKGYSGEDTY
-348 LYTFADVAEENGY
+348 LYTFADAAKENGY
-361 IYTIRDG
+361 TYTVSDG
-368 KAYIFLY
+368 KAYIFEY
-375 EGSESNITLPQTL
+375 EGSGGDIVVPRTL
-388 GGYPVCGVD
+388 GGYPVCGIGG
-397 KRAFMGT
+397 RAFSGT
-404 GIVSVILHVGI
+404 NITSVTVHSGIEYAANEAFAFCQSLVSVEFEGEATTLGAGIFAGCSALKSVILPSALASIPSDAFTGCSSLDNI
-415 ESVGIEAFANCA
+415 ILPDTLEIIEA
-427 NLISVVFE
+427 
-435 GADTEIGDLSFADC
+435 
-449 VSLSSVTLPSSLTVI
+449 
-464 PEGTFEGCLS
+464 
-474 LAEINLPNTLQTIRS
+474 
-489 YAFMYTAIKDITIP
+489 YAFYETAIKEITIP
-503 SGVTTIEY
+503 ASVISIEE
-511 GAFENTLGE
+511 GALGGTVPPE
-520 DPNLPITFRVAAGAQ
+520 TPVVISVYDDKG
-535 FDWYGIVGNDY
+535 FDWYNIVGGNFELR
-546 NYTIVYI
+546 YI

>member
-1 MRKKALIVTVISVLA
+1 MRKKALIATIISILA

-25 ACKHTEYTVTF
+25 ACKPTEYTVTF
-36 ELGGGEMQVQS
+36 ELGGGEMQVRS

-126 SYDSKEAGEFFG
+126 SYDSEEAGEFFG
-138 WFTDVEMTSLAGT
+138 WFTDGEMTSLAGT
-151 AVVVAPAG
+151 TVVVAPAG

-198 FIPSAYGNCSVRVDA
+198 FIPSAYGNYSVRVDA
-213 ESFRNITSLKTVYLG
+213 ESFRNIASLKTVYLG

-316 CNDTLKVVLRA
+316 CADALKVVLRA

-348 LYTFADVAEENGY
+348 TYTFAVDGEENGY
-361 IYTIRDG
+361 TYTVSDG
-368 KAYIFLY
+368 KAYIFEY
-375 EGSESNITLPQTL
+375 EGSGGDIVVPRTL
-388 GGYPVCGVD
+388 GGYPVCGIGG
-397 KRAFMGT
+397 RAFAGT
-404 GIVSVILHVGI
+404 DITSVTVHSGIEYAANEAFASCQSLVSVEFEGEATTLGAGIFAGCSALKSVILPSALASIPSDAFTGCSSLDNI
-415 ESVGIEAFANCA
+415 ILPDTLEIIEA
-427 NLISVVFE
+427 
-435 GADTEIGDLSFADC
+435 
-449 VSLSSVTLPSSLTVI
+449 
-464 PEGTFEGCLS
+464 
-474 LAEINLPNTLQTIRS
+474 
-489 YAFMYTAIKDITIP
+489 YAFYETAIKEITIP
-503 SGVTTIEY
+503 ASVISIEE
-511 GAFENTLGE
+511 GALGGTVPPE
-520 DPNLPITFRVAAGAQ
+520 TPVVISVYDDKG
-535 FDWYGIVGNDY
+535 FDWYNIVGGNFELR
-546 NYTIVYI
+546 YI

>member
-25 ACKHTEYTVTF
+25 ACKPTEYTVTF

-126 SYDSKEAGEFFG
+126 SYDSEETGEFFG
-138 WFTDVEMTSLAGT
+138 WFTDGEMTSLAGT

-159 TVLYGAFIDGGYFTD
+159 TVLYGAFIDGGYFSV

-198 FIPSAYGNCSVRVDA
+198 FIPSAYGNYSVRVDA

-316 CNDTLKVVLRA
+316 CDDELKVVLRA

-338 CKGYTGTETY
+338 CKGYTGEETY
-348 LYTFADVAEENGY
+348 SYTFAVDGEENGY
-361 IYTIRDG
+361 TYTVSDG
-368 KAYIFLY
+368 KAYIFEY
-375 EGSESNITLPQTL
+375 EGSGGDIVVPRTL
-388 GGYPVCGVD
+388 GGYPVCGIGG
-397 KRAFMGT
+397 RAFAGT
-404 GIVSVILHVGI
+404 DITSVTVHSGIEYAANEAFASCQSLVSVEFEGEATTFGAGIFAGCSALKSVILPSALASIPSDAFTGCSSLDNI
-415 ESVGIEAFANCA
+415 ILPDTLEIIEA
-427 NLISVVFE
+427 
-435 GADTEIGDLSFADC
+435 
-449 VSLSSVTLPSSLTVI
+449 
-464 PEGTFEGCLS
+464 
-474 LAEINLPNTLQTIRS
+474 
-489 YAFMYTAIKDITIP
+489 YAFYETAIKEITIP
-503 SGVTTIEY
+503 ASVISIEE
-511 GAFENTLGE
+511 GALGGTVPPE
-520 DPNLPITFRVAAGAQ
+520 TPVVISVYDDKG
-535 FDWYGIVGNDY
+535 FDWYNIVGGNFELR
-546 NYTIVYI
+546 YI

>member
-25 ACKHTEYTVTF
+25 ACKPTEYTVTF

-74 DENGNAVTLTVVNS
+74 DESGNAVTLTVVNS

-126 SYDSKEAGEFFG
+126 SYDSEEAGEFFG
-138 WFTDVEMTSLAGT
+138 WFTDGEMTSLAGT

-159 TVLYGAFIDGGYFTD
+159 TVLYGAFIDGGYFSV
-174 TFDYSILSGE
+174 TFGYSILSGE

-198 FIPSAYGNCSVRVDA
+198 FIPSAYGNYSVRVDA
-213 ESFRNITSLKTVYLG
+213 EAFRNITSLKTVYLG

-261 YEHELVFVLADTGG
+261 YEHELVFVLADMGG

-316 CNDTLKVVLRA
+316 CDDELKVVLRA

-348 LYTFADVAEENGY
+348 SYTFADVAEENGY
-361 IYTIRDG
+361 TYTVSDG
-368 KAYIFLY
+368 KAYIFEY
-375 EGSESNITLPQTL
+375 EGSGGDIVVPRTL
-388 GGYPVCGVD
+388 GGYPVCGIGG
-397 KRAFMGT
+397 RAFAGT
-404 GIVSVILHVGI
+404 DITSVTVHSGIEYAANEAFASCQSLVSVEFEGEATTFGAGIFAGCSALKSVILPSALASIPSDAFTGCSSLDNI
-415 ESVGIEAFANCA
+415 ILPDTLEIIEA
-427 NLISVVFE
+427 
-435 GADTEIGDLSFADC
+435 
-449 VSLSSVTLPSSLTVI
+449 
-464 PEGTFEGCLS
+464 
-474 LAEINLPNTLQTIRS
+474 
-489 YAFMYTAIKDITIP
+489 YAFYETAIKEITIP
-503 SGVTTIEY
+503 ASVISIEE
-511 GAFENTLGE
+511 GALGGTVPPE
-520 DPNLPITFRVAAGAQ
+520 TPVVISVYDDKG
-535 FDWYGIVGNDY
+535 FDWYNIAGGNFELR
-546 NYTIVYI
+546 YI

>member
-25 ACKHTEYTVTF
+25 ACKPTEYTVTL

-126 SYDSKEAGEFFG
+126 SYDSEEAGEFFG
-138 WFTDVEMTSLAGT
+138 WFTDGEMTSLAGT

-159 TVLYGAFIDGGYFTD
+159 TVLYGAFIDGGYFTN

-198 FIPSAYGNCSVRVDA
+198 FIPSAYENYSVRVDA
-213 ESFRNITSLKTVYLG
+213 EAFRNITSLKTVYLG

-240 SGVDEVVCM
+240 SGVDDVVCM

-282 TTAIRAYA
+282 TTAVRAYA

-316 CNDTLKVVLRA
+316 CADALKVVLRA

-338 CKGYTGTETY
+338 CKGYTGEETY
-348 LYTFADVAEENGY
+348 SYTFAVDGEENGY
-361 IYTIRDG
+361 TYTVSDG
-368 KAYIFLY
+368 KAYIFEY
-375 EGSESNITLPQTL
+375 KGSGGDIVVPRTL
-388 GGYPVCGVD
+388 GGYPVCGIGG
-397 KRAFMGT
+397 RAFAGT
-404 GIVSVILHVGI
+404 DITSVTVHSGIEYAANEAFASCQSLVSVEFEGEATTLGAGIFAGCSALKSVILPSALASIPSDAFTGCSSLDNI
-415 ESVGIEAFANCA
+415 ILPDTLEIIEA
-427 NLISVVFE
+427 
-435 GADTEIGDLSFADC
+435 
-449 VSLSSVTLPSSLTVI
+449 
-464 PEGTFEGCLS
+464 
-474 LAEINLPNTLQTIRS
+474 
-489 YAFMYTAIKDITIP
+489 YAFYETAIKEITIP
-503 SGVTTIEY
+503 ASVISIEE
-511 GAFENTLGE
+511 GALGGIVPPE
-520 DPNLPITFRVAAGAQ
+520 TPVVISVYDDKG
-535 FDWYGIVGNDY
+535 FDWYNIVGGNFELR
-546 NYTIVYI
+546 YI

>member
-25 ACKHTEYTVTF
+25 ACKPTEYTVTF

-74 DENGNAVTLTVVNS
+74 DESGNAVTLTVVNS

-126 SYDSKEAGEFFG
+126 SYDSEGTGEFFG
-138 WFTDVEMTSLAGT
+138 WFTDGEMTSLAGT

-159 TVLYGAFIDGGYFTD
+159 TVLYGAFIGGDYFTG

-198 FIPSAYGNCSVRVDA
+198 FIPSAYGNYSVRADA
-213 ESFRNITSLKTVYLG
+213 EAFRNITSLKTVYLG
-228 ETVTIDGGAFAG
+228 ETVSIDGGAFAG

-275 DYEVFEG
+275 DYDVFEG

-316 CNDTLKVVLRA
+316 CADTLKVVLRA

-338 CKGYTGTETY
+338 CKGYTGEETY
-348 LYTFADVAEENGY
+348 SYTFAVDGEENGY
-361 IYTIRDG
+361 TYTVSDG
-368 KAYIFLY
+368 KAYIFEY
-375 EGSESNITLPQTL
+375 EGSGGDIVVPRTL
-388 GGYPVCGVD
+388 GGYPVCGIGG
-397 KRAFMGT
+397 RAFAGT
-404 GIVSVILHVGI
+404 DIKSVTVHSGIEYAANEAFASCQSLVSVEFEGEATTLGAGIFAGCSALKSVILPSALASIPSDAFTGCSSLDNI
-415 ESVGIEAFANCA
+415 ILPDTLEIIEA
-427 NLISVVFE
+427 
-435 GADTEIGDLSFADC
+435 
-449 VSLSSVTLPSSLTVI
+449 
-464 PEGTFEGCLS
+464 
-474 LAEINLPNTLQTIRS
+474 
-489 YAFMYTAIKDITIP
+489 YAFYETAIKEITIP
-503 SGVTTIEY
+503 ASVISIEE
-511 GAFENTLGE
+511 GALGGTVPPE
-520 DPNLPITFRVAAGAQ
+520 TPVVISVYDDKG
-535 FDWYGIVGNDY
+535 FDWYNIVGGNFELR
-546 NYTIVYI
+546 YI

>member
-25 ACKHTEYTVTF
+25 ACKPTEYTVTF

-74 DENGNAVTLTVVNS
+74 DESGNAVTLTVVNS

-126 SYDSKEAGEFFG
+126 SYDSEDTGEFFG
-138 WFTDVEMTSLAGT
+138 WFTDGEMTSLAGT

-159 TVLYGAFIDGGYFTD
+159 TVLYGAFIDGGYFSV

-198 FIPSAYGNCSVRVDA
+198 FIPSAYENYSVRVDA
-213 ESFRNITSLKTVYLG
+213 EAFRNITSLKTVYLG

-316 CNDTLKVVLRA
+316 CADALKVVLRA

-338 CKGYTGTETY
+338 CKGYTGEETY
-348 LYTFADVAEENGY
+348 SYTFAVDGEENGY
-361 IYTIRDG
+361 TYTVSDG
-368 KAYIFLY
+368 KAYIFEY
-375 EGSESNITLPQTL
+375 EGSGGDIVVPRTL
-388 GGYPVCGVD
+388 GGYPVCGIGG
-397 KRAFMGT
+397 RAFAGT
-404 GIVSVILHVGI
+404 DITSVTVHSGIEYAANEAFASCQSLVSVEFEGEATTLGAGIFAGCSALKSVILPSALASIPSDAFTGCSSLDNI
-415 ESVGIEAFANCA
+415 ILPDTLEIIEA
-427 NLISVVFE
+427 
-435 GADTEIGDLSFADC
+435 
-449 VSLSSVTLPSSLTVI
+449 
-464 PEGTFEGCLS
+464 
-474 LAEINLPNTLQTIRS
+474 
-489 YAFMYTAIKDITIP
+489 YAFYETAIKEITIP
-503 SGVTTIEY
+503 ASVISIEE
-511 GAFENTLGE
+511 GALGGTVPPE
-520 DPNLPITFRVAAGAQ
+520 TPVVISVYDDKG
-535 FDWYGIVGNDY
+535 FDWYNIVGGNFELR
-546 NYTIVYI
+546 YI

>member
-25 ACKHTEYTVTF
+25 ACKPTEYTVTF

-74 DENGNAVTLTVVNS
+74 DESGNAVTLTVVNS

-138 WFTDVEMTSLAGT
+138 WFTDGEMTSLAGT
-151 AVVVAPAG
+151 VVVVAPAG
-159 TVLYGAFIDGGYFTD
+159 TVLYGAFIDDSYFTD

-198 FIPSAYGNCSVRVDA
+198 FIPSAYGNYSVRVDA

-316 CNDTLKVVLRA
+316 CADALKVVLRA

-338 CKGYTGTETY
+338 CKGYTGEETY
-348 LYTFADVAEENGY
+348 SYTFAVDGEENGY
-361 IYTIRDG
+361 TYTVSDG
-368 KAYIFLY
+368 KAYIFEY
-375 EGSESNITLPQTL
+375 EGSGGDIVVPRTL
-388 GGYPVCGVD
+388 GGYPVCGIGG
-397 KRAFMGT
+397 RAFSGT
-404 GIVSVILHVGI
+404 NITSVTVHSGIEYAANEAFAFCQSLVSVEFEGEATTLGAGIFAGCSALKSVILPSALASIPSDAFTGCSSLDNI
-415 ESVGIEAFANCA
+415 ILPDTLEIIEA
-427 NLISVVFE
+427 
-435 GADTEIGDLSFADC
+435 
-449 VSLSSVTLPSSLTVI
+449 
-464 PEGTFEGCLS
+464 
-474 LAEINLPNTLQTIRS
+474 
-489 YAFMYTAIKDITIP
+489 YAFYETAIKEITIP
-503 SGVTTIEY
+503 ASVISIEE
-511 GAFENTLGE
+511 GALGGTVPPE
-520 DPNLPITFRVAAGAQ
+520 TPVVISVYDDKG
-535 FDWYGIVGNDY
+535 FDWYNIVGGNFELR
-546 NYTIVYI
+546 YI

>member
-25 ACKHTEYTVTF
+25 ACKPTEYTVTF

-47 LTVEKGEA
+47 LMVEKGEA

-74 DENGNAVTLTVVNS
+74 DESGNAVTLTVVNS

-126 SYDSKEAGEFFG
+126 SYDSEKTGEFFG
-138 WFTDVEMTSLAGT
+138 WFTDGEMTSLAGT

-159 TVLYGAFIDGGYFTD
+159 TVLYGAFIDGGYFSV

-198 FIPSAYGNCSVRVDA
+198 FIPSAYGNHSVRVDA
-213 ESFRNITSLKTVYLG
+213 EAFRNIASLKTVYLG
-228 ETVTIDGGAFAG
+228 ETVAIDGGAFAG

-261 YEHELVFVLADTGG
+261 YEHELVFALADTGG

-301 LPASLTK
+301 LPASLTT
-308 VENRIFAD
+308 VGRRIFAD

-338 CKGYTGTETY
+338 CKGYTGEETY
-348 LYTFADVAEENGY
+348 SYTFAVDGKENGY
-361 IYTIRDG
+361 TYTVSNG
-368 KAYIFLY
+368 KAYIFEY
-375 EGSESNITLPQTL
+375 EGSGGDIVVPRTL
-388 GGYPVCGVD
+388 GGYSVCGIGG
-397 KRAFMGT
+397 RAFAGT
-404 GIVSVILHVGI
+404 DITSVTVHSGI
-415 ESVGIEAFANCA
+415 EYAANEAFASCQS
-427 NLISVVFE
+427 LVSVEFE
-435 GADTEIGDLSFADC
+435 GEATTLGAGIFAGC
-449 VSLSSVTLPSSLTVI
+449 SALKNVILPSALASIPSDAFTGCSSLDNIILPDT
-464 PEGTFEGCLS
+464 L
-474 LAEINLPNTLQTIRS
+474 EIIEA
-489 YAFMYTAIKDITIP
+489 YAFYETAIKEITIP
-503 SGVTTIEY
+503 ASVISIEE
-511 GAFENTLGE
+511 GALGGTVPPE
-520 DPNLPITFRVAAGAQ
+520 TPVVISVYDDKG
-535 FDWYGIVGNDY
+535 FDWYNIVGGNFELR
-546 NYTIVYI
+546 YI

>member
-25 ACKHTEYTVTF
+25 ACKPTEYTVTF

-74 DENGNAVTLTVVNS
+74 DESGNAVTLTVVNS

-126 SYDSKEAGEFFG
+126 SYDSEETGEFFG
-138 WFTDVEMTSLAGT
+138 WFTDGEMTSLAGT

-159 TVLYGAFIDGGYFTD
+159 TVLYGAFIDGSYFTD

-198 FIPSAYGNCSVRVDA
+198 FIPSAYGNYSVRVDA
-213 ESFRNITSLKTVYLG
+213 EAFRNITSLKTVYLG

-316 CNDTLKVVLRA
+316 CDDELKVVLRA

-338 CKGYTGTETY
+338 CKGYTGEETY

-361 IYTIRDG
+361 TYTVSDG
-368 KAYIFLY
+368 KAYIFEY
-375 EGSESNITLPQTL
+375 EGSGGDIVVPRTL
-388 GGYPVCGVD
+388 GGYPVCGIGG
-397 KRAFMGT
+397 RAFYGT
-404 GIVSVILHVGI
+404 NITSVTVHSGIEYAANEAFAFCQSLVSVEFEGEATTLGAGIFAGCSALKSVILPSALAYIPSDAFTGCSSLDNI
-415 ESVGIEAFANCA
+415 ILPDTLEIIEA
-427 NLISVVFE
+427 
-435 GADTEIGDLSFADC
+435 
-449 VSLSSVTLPSSLTVI
+449 
-464 PEGTFEGCLS
+464 
-474 LAEINLPNTLQTIRS
+474 
-489 YAFMYTAIKDITIP
+489 YAFHETAIKEITIP
-503 SGVTTIEY
+503 ASVISIEE
-511 GAFENTLGE
+511 GALGGTVPPE
-520 DPNLPITFRVAAGAQ
+520 TPVVISVYDDKG
-535 FDWYGIVGNDY
+535 FDWYNIVGGNFELR
-546 NYTIVYI
+546 YI

>member
-25 ACKHTEYTVTF
+25 ACKPTEYTVTF
-36 ELGGGEMQVQS
+36 ELGGGEMQVRS

-60 YTPTRQGYVFTGWT
+60 YTPTRLGYVFTGWT

-88 DVTFTAGWQAAQN
+88 DVTFTAGWQATQN

-126 SYDSKEAGEFFG
+126 SYDSEEAGEFFG
-138 WFTDVEMTSLAGT
+138 WFTDGEMTSLAGT

-159 TVLYGAFIDGGYFTD
+159 TVLYGAFIGGDYFTD

-198 FIPSAYGNCSVRVDA
+198 FIPSAYGNYSVRVDA
-213 ESFRNITSLKTVYLG
+213 EAFRNITSLKTVYLG

-316 CNDTLKVVLRA
+316 CDDELKVVLRA

-338 CKGYTGTETY
+338 CKGYTGEETY
-348 LYTFADVAEENGY
+348 SYTFADDSEENGY
-361 IYTIRDG
+361 TYTVSDG
-368 KAYIFLY
+368 KAYIFEY
-375 EGSESNITLPQTL
+375 EGSGGDIVVPRTL
-388 GGYPVCGVD
+388 GGYPVCGIGG
-397 KRAFMGT
+397 RAFSGT
-404 GIVSVILHVGI
+404 NITSVTVHSGIEYAANEAFAFCQSLVSVEFEGEATTLGAGIFADCSALKSVILPSALASISSDAFTGCSSLDNI
-415 ESVGIEAFANCA
+415 ILPDTLEIIEA
-427 NLISVVFE
+427 
-435 GADTEIGDLSFADC
+435 
-449 VSLSSVTLPSSLTVI
+449 
-464 PEGTFEGCLS
+464 
-474 LAEINLPNTLQTIRS
+474 
-489 YAFMYTAIKDITIP
+489 YAFHETAIKEITIP
-503 SGVTTIEY
+503 ASVISIEE
-511 GAFENTLGE
+511 GALGGTVPPE
-520 DPNLPITFRVAAGAQ
+520 TPVVISVYDDKG
-535 FDWYGIVGNDY
+535 FDWYNVVGGNFELR
-546 NYTIVYI
+546 YI

>member
-25 ACKHTEYTVTF
+25 ACKPTEYTVTF

-60 YTPTRQGYVFTGWT
+60 YTPTRLGYVFTGWT
-74 DENGNAVTLTVVNS
+74 DESGNAVTLTVVNS

-126 SYDSKEAGEFFG
+126 SYDSEETGEFFG
-138 WFTDVEMTSLAGT
+138 WFTDGEMTSLAGT

-159 TVLYGAFIDGGYFTD
+159 TVLYGAFIDGGYFSV

-198 FIPSAYGNCSVRVDA
+198 FIPSAYGNYSVRVDTEA
-213 ESFRNITSLKTVYLG
+213 FRNITSLKTVYLG

-316 CNDTLKVVLRA
+316 CDDELKVVLRA

-338 CKGYTGTETY
+338 CKGYTGEETY
-348 LYTFADVAEENGY
+348 SYTFADVAEENGY
-361 IYTIRDG
+361 TYTVSDG
-368 KAYIFLY
+368 KAYIFEY
-375 EGSESNITLPQTL
+375 EGSGGDIVVPRTL
-388 GGYPVCGVD
+388 GGYSVCGIGG
-397 KRAFMGT
+397 RAFSGT
-404 GIVSVILHVGI
+404 NITSVTVHSGIEYAANEAFASCQSLESVEFEGEATTLGAGIFAGCSALKSVILPSALASIPSDAFTGCSSLDNI
-415 ESVGIEAFANCA
+415 ILPDTLEIIEA
-427 NLISVVFE
+427 
-435 GADTEIGDLSFADC
+435 
-449 VSLSSVTLPSSLTVI
+449 
-464 PEGTFEGCLS
+464 
-474 LAEINLPNTLQTIRS
+474 
-489 YAFMYTAIKDITIP
+489 YAFYETAIKEITIP
-503 SGVTTIEY
+503 ASVISIEEE
-511 GAFENTLGE
+511 ALGGTVPPE
-520 DPNLPITFRVAAGAQ
+520 TPVVISVYDDKG
-535 FDWYGIVGNDY
+535 FDWYNIVGGNFELR
-546 NYTIVYI
+546 YI

>member
-1 MRKKALIVTVISVLA
+1 MRKKALIVTVISVMA

-25 ACKHTEYTVTF
+25 ACKPTEYTVTF

-74 DENGNAVTLTVVNS
+74 DESGNAVTLTVVNS

-126 SYDSKEAGEFFG
+126 SYDSEETGEFFG
-138 WFTDVEMTSLAGT
+138 WFTDGEMTSLAGT

-159 TVLYGAFIDGGYFTD
+159 TVLYGAFIDGGYFSV

-198 FIPSAYGNCSVRVDA
+198 FIPSAYENYSVRVDA

-261 YEHELVFVLADTGG
+261 YEHELVFALADTGG

-301 LPASLTK
+301 LPASLTT
-308 VENRIFAD
+308 VGRRIFAD

-338 CKGYTGTETY
+338 CKGYTGEETY
-348 LYTFADVAEENGY
+348 SYTFADVAEENGY
-361 IYTIRDG
+361 TYTVSDG
-368 KAYIFLY
+368 KAYIFEY
-375 EGSESNITLPQTL
+375 EGSGGDIVVPRTL
-388 GGYPVCGVD
+388 GGYPVCGIGG
-397 KRAFMGT
+397 RAFSGT
-404 GIVSVILHVGI
+404 NITSVTVHSGIEYAANEAFASCQSLVSVEFEGEATTLGAGIFAGCSALKSVILPSALASIPSDAFTGCSSLDNI
-415 ESVGIEAFANCA
+415 ILPDTLEIIEA
-427 NLISVVFE
+427 
-435 GADTEIGDLSFADC
+435 
-449 VSLSSVTLPSSLTVI
+449 
-464 PEGTFEGCLS
+464 
-474 LAEINLPNTLQTIRS
+474 
-489 YAFMYTAIKDITIP
+489 YAFYETAIKEITIP
-503 SGVTTIEY
+503 ASVISIEE
-511 GAFENTLGE
+511 GALGGTVPPE
-520 DPNLPITFRVAAGAQ
+520 TPVVISVYDDKG
-535 FDWYGIVGNDY
+535 FDWYNIVGGNFELR
-546 NYTIVYI
+546 YI